1 MYGVV
6 DPSHLQDY
14 MEVLSGSRY
23 NINSHCM
30 QGNAETMA
38 ANRLSYFFNLEGPS
52 VTYNT
57 ACSSSLVAVHSA
69 VRALQ
74 NHECR
79 WAIAGGANALLDPR
93 YFVGRFGRPLSS
105 RIHRLGHH
113 VSRWPLRLLRL

>member
-6 DPSHLQDY
+6 DPSHLQDC

-57 ACSSSLVAVHSA
+57 ASSSVTAPA
-69 VRALQ
+69 A
-74 NHECR
+74 
-79 WAIAGGANALLDPR
+79 
-93 YFVGRFGRPLSS
+93 
-105 RIHRLGHH
+105 
-113 VSRWPLRLLRL
+113 